1 MIFYDII
8 DIELEEI
15 SVGVEEDEY
24 DSIECVFVKRI
35 GRYRR
40 SGSDVVVFFWYCWC
54 GKYSR

>member
-1 MIFYDII
+1 MILYEII

-24 DSIECVFVKRI
+24 DGIECVFVKRI

-40 SGSDVVVFFWYCWC
+40 SGSDVVVFF
-54 GKYSR
+54 